1 MRIPLVAYGG
11 PFTGGHVVREMTGL
25 IDLPRTILEC
35 AGVEVPA
42 HMRGVSLK
50 ELVEGKTPCYRD
62 TIFIQISESQ
72 VGRCI
77 RTPRW
82 KYSVQTGADG
92 WTVFS
97 GDVYYEDCLY
107 DLEADPAEHNNL
119 VEDPSLAPV
128 RAMLAARL
136 QWEMLQAG
144 EASPTILPRAA
155 RPR

>member
-1 MRIPLVAYGG
+1 M
-11 PFTGGHVVREMTGL
+11 
-25 IDLPRTILEC
+25 
-35 AGVEVPA
+35 
-42 HMRGVSLK
+42 
-50 ELVEGKTPCYRD
+50 
-62 TIFIQISESQ
+62 
-72 VGRCI
+72 
-77 RTPRW
+77 
-82 KYSVQTGADG
+82 QTGADG

-119 VEDPSLAPV
+119 AEDPSLAPV